1 MLTMPYGEIEVK
13 SLGHGE
19 ELTSEPCYKRLK
31 STEEAYV
38 FSHRGGA
45 DFRRVREKTGNDWAP
60 VTILDF
66 KGSSHP
72 REDKRQTT
80 DLSKPLHDV
89 MPQNR
94 PDTVGC
100 IESHALKGAG
110 LPLAPTDDG
119 VHSTSKA
126 FIGPVYKPRED
137 DGVYSTSKAFIGPV
151 YKPPEDDGVYSTSK
165 AFIGPVY
172 KPPEKKKCNER
183 RNQADTINGINGKG
197 GREEKHKYNSPKS
210 EIDSEL
216 SQFYKEI
223 EELENEKG
231 DWEDSCQGPEPPP
244 EQLPPRYQD
253 HHRDPFRSNEEKGP
267 LSNSPPSQCGY
278 QQDLGNK
285 PGEYPCDGQVVP
297 PFCDISCTSFRPEW
311 QSVPS
316 FIVPRGPL
324 PPLPSF
330 NCHFDTQRF
339 NAPPNPPSGIF
350 HVPDDPQPGSG
361 CYVNSCPD
369 NWACP
374 TSGQNDEYTFCPE
387 NSSSVHRPRND
398 YSVHDG
404 LVSNGF
410 CETGG
415 EWWRDPP
422 MDQWDRTDMFMNQR
436 FQEEKLHK
444 LQKLL
449 ILLRGLPGSGKTTLS
464 RILLGQSRDGIVFST
479 DDYFRYQDGYRYNVN
494 QLGDAHDWNQN
505 RAKQA
510 MAQGRSPVIIDNTNT
525 QAWEMKPYVEMA
537 IGKGYRV
544 EFHEPET
551 WWKFDPEELEKRNK
565 HGVSRK
571 KIAQMLERYEYQVS
585 ISVVMNSVEPSHKGT
600 QGTQRPPPPP
610 GRQRERDL
618 KETGHGLRKLKQKRN
633 RKRNKTQT
641 NYSEIVGKNAC
652 DVLSY
657 LTPGAQEPSQSEEED
672 LEETK
677 REPRCTL
684 TGGLGNKRRGFVD
697 GSKEES
703 QKNMYL
709 EERFPNVTSVVELYN
724 TPKNYPP
731 KEGDNL
737 LLSLSSIPSGSSV
750 ACQAVTQNLSS
761 VTRGDCS
768 GVKVEKQTENTHAV
782 PLDVQ
787 DGFAEGLYS
796 LMPKREAGEK
806 SLLCHQRGSKT
817 SRQVL
822 IEEQGVNTPQTNEWA
837 FFSTD
842 LSDEELQLASAGQ
855 PYFGSWPE
863 GPHTFI
869 CEQRPKKGRWRRQ
882 ACPDGRGH
890 LVKLISTC
898 EGVPRP
904 GNSPELLIEKKLLIE
919 DENLSSSAETTDSFI
934 ETSIFRNYLPELGSP
949 RKALVSTK
957 NKTRRQ
963 MRTFSLAPN
972 FGLQGQAN
980 NVKEMGKGVLL
991 VENHGLKLV
1000 WGAEKDRISEIN
1012 DGKEKKENRMTSNP
1026 HPLCFSLDIIKD
1038 LSLFLG
1044 GRFYPRCL
1052 PFNRLGRSVWFYH
1065 SPVSSLML
1073 QYTSSFWKLSLTSRT
1088 PFLTSGSQT
1097 MVDHKQDDL
1106 RLVSPEI
1113 LCHQPDTLYSFKL
1126 PSDHHFLSKR
1136 VGDKLEKEEEA
1147 RPFQSS
1153 QTEENQ
1159 DFTRTTCT
1167 PPGLPLSQEF
1177 AFQLVRLFGSP
1188 GVPMDS
1194 LLPEDYVV
1202 PLDWKTLKMI
1212 YSQWKTSVE
1221 KRQKK
1226 IA

>member
-1 MLTMPYGEIEVK
+1 
-13 SLGHGE
+13 
-19 ELTSEPCYKRLK
+19 
-31 STEEAYV
+31 
-38 FSHRGGA
+38 F
-45 DFRRVREKTGNDWAP
+45 
-60 VTILDF
+60 
-66 KGSSHP
+66 
-72 REDKRQTT
+72 
-80 DLSKPLHDV
+80 
-89 MPQNR
+89 
-94 PDTVGC
+94 
-100 IESHALKGAG
+100 
-110 LPLAPTDDG
+110 
-119 VHSTSKA
+119 
-126 FIGPVYKPRED
+126 
-137 DGVYSTSKAFIGPV
+137 
-151 YKPPEDDGVYSTSK
+151 
-165 AFIGPVY
+165 
-172 KPPEKKKCNER
+172 
-183 RNQADTINGINGKG
+183 
-197 GREEKHKYNSPKS
+197 
-210 EIDSEL
+210 
-216 SQFYKEI
+216 
-223 EELENEKG
+223 
-231 DWEDSCQGPEPPP
+231 
-244 EQLPPRYQD
+244 
-253 HHRDPFRSNEEKGP
+253 
-267 LSNSPPSQCGY
+267 
-278 QQDLGNK
+278 
-285 PGEYPCDGQVVP
+285 
-297 PFCDISCTSFRPEW
+297 
-311 QSVPS
+311 
-316 FIVPRGPL
+316 
-324 PPLPSF
+324 
-330 NCHFDTQRF
+330 
-339 NAPPNPPSGIF
+339 
-350 HVPDDPQPGSG
+350 
-361 CYVNSCPD
+361 
-369 NWACP
+369 
-374 TSGQNDEYTFCPE
+374 
-387 NSSSVHRPRND
+387 
-398 YSVHDG
+398 
-404 LVSNGF
+404 
-410 CETGG
+410 
-415 EWWRDPP
+415 
-422 MDQWDRTDMFMNQR
+422 
-436 FQEEKLHK
+436 
-444 LQKLL
+444 
-449 ILLRGLPGSGKTTLS
+449 
-464 RILLGQSRDGIVFST
+464 
-479 DDYFRYQDGYRYNVN
+479 
-494 QLGDAHDWNQN
+494 
-505 RAKQA
+505 
-510 MAQGRSPVIIDNTNT
+510 
-525 QAWEMKPYVEMA
+525 
-537 IGKGYRV
+537 
-544 EFHEPET
+544 
-551 WWKFDPEELEKRNK
+551 
-565 HGVSRK
+565 
-571 KIAQMLERYEYQVS
+571 
-585 ISVVMNSVEPSHKGT
+585 
-600 QGTQRPPPPP
+600 
-610 GRQRERDL
+610 RERDL

-882 ACPDGRGH
+882 VCPDGRGH